1 MIKTFAKIVSEGV
14 FSVYVYFANLLL
26 GWQLVSFIYIYQ
38 STDAGEILYRLE
50 NRSVFEPY
58 LIGIGALLTLVLF
71 ILHRISPI
79 PYFQYIRDF
88 PKVVMI
94 QNLFLVILFFNYLA
108 INMGLHLDVFEL
120 VAFFFSFWVLI
131 KWGTVFYKSNIAG
144 WTHPTTHGTFFV
156 AALLIGC
163 TLLSI
168 FNLTS
173 IEHSLLQYFLLVLL
187 IFELFIVY
195 ARFQYLSKS
204 GQATMRI
211 ARRLMGSQIL
221 YFGTRIIVGIFMPA
235 IFILYMM
242 VINGNE
248 VRGVE
253 ILILFG
259 TFIDR
264 VLFITSVDPIY

>member
-1 MIKTFAKIVSEGV
+1 MIKSIAKIVSEGV
-14 FSVYVYFANLLL
+14 FSLYIYYSNFLL
-26 GWQLVSFIYIYQ
+26 GWQIVSFIYLYQ
-38 STDAGEILYRLE
+38 STDVGEIINRLD
-50 NRSVFEPY
+50 RWAVFDPY
-58 LIGIGALLTLVLF
+58 LIGIGVLITSLLL
-71 ILHRISPI
+71 ILHRILPMNYLQQI
-79 PYFQYIRDF
+79 PGLSKQVI
-88 PKVVMI
+88 I
-94 QNLFLVILFFNYLA
+94 QNLFLVILLFNYLA
-108 INMGLHLDVFEL
+108 IKLSIHLDVFEL
-120 VAFFFSFWVLI
+120 IAFIFAIWILT
-131 KWGTVFYKSNIAG
+131 KWGTVFYNSNIAG

-221 YFGTRIIVGIFMPA
+221 YFGTRIIIGIFMPA
-235 IFILYMM
+235 IFILYMI

-253 ILILFG
+253 ILILVG
-259 TFIDR
+259 TLIDR
-264 VLFITSVDPIY
+264 FLFVSSVDM